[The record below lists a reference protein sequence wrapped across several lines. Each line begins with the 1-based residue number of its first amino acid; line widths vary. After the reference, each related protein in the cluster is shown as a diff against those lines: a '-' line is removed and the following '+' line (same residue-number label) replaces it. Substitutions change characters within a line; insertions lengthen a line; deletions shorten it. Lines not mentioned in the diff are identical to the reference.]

1 MEQRRLGPVI
11 GLGTWRTFG
20 GDVARASEV
29 VGAAL
34 EAGARLV
41 DSSPM
46 YGGAEAS
53 LGAVLDGRRDR
64 VDVARA
70 SASCC
75 RLPRTSAWR

>member
-1 MEQRRLGPVI
+1 MEERRLGPVI

-20 GDVARASEV
+20 GDVARAHDV

-46 YGGAEAS
+46 PRSARRSTAGAIA
-53 LGAVLDGRRDR
+53 
-64 VDVARA
+64 
-70 SASCC
+70 
-75 RLPRTSAWR
+75 